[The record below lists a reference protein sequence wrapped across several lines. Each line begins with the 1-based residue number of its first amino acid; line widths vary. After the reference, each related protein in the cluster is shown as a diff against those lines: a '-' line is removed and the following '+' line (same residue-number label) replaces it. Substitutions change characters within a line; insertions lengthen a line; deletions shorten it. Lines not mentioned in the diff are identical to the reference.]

1 MSLTLVAVAVNVAA
15 AQQRTPS
22 RLVLVE
28 RQRVEDEFRLAAG
41 FYEREQWQECV
52 QALTDFIR
60 RYPQT
65 EEAKLAYFYL
75 GDCHLSLG
83 DLRRARGAY
92 QTFIL
97 AHPNHALQELAV
109 FRTAEILARLQ
120 DRQAARM
127 LQNFLRNYP
136 QSEYREYAWLYLGKR
151 QLEDGDLGAALQAF
165 ESALMENPE
174 SALADDYRFGLA
186 CALQGLGQIEEA
198 ARFFQML
205 EVSDNADLRA
215 SAQVRLARIELD
227 RGDLDAADQ
236 RLDRLLSSKEVDR
249 GMRAEAMFFAAQAKI
264 RRADEEAARDL
275 FESSLQMGLPRDWQ
289 PFAVYELARLA
300 FERQD
305 FATLEQTSRTLVEQF
320 PKSPQALAAVGRQAR
335 ALFDQRRYTDL
346 IAYLKGLDGKLPDW
360 RRQSDLAELLGR
372 GLYATQKHAEAA
384 QVFERLLADA
394 QGIKPEQV
402 LIWKYFQAASLLGVG
417 NFEAARRIIERLD
430 WTALPDA
437 SQGKWHLLAGH
448 LAVAAERFDAAAEH
462 YGHAI
467 AANGDAEDERVA
479 REGLLKVRLLQGDP
493 ARVAEVFEEHF
504 PGRPQSE
511 FSGMLGKLANNLLR
525 AKDYATAERLFT
537 ILAQPDADGQRDPQ
551 GVAGL
556 GWLAFEQNHFD
567 VADKLFREALD
578 LDPESARRGD
588 LCVALGRIAEHRQD
602 WPQAA
607 DWYARAAASS
617 SDRRVQVSARFKQA
631 VALRKQNTD
640 ETAQTAAKLLSE
652 LAPRAEAESLRVHIL
667 YELSWLR
674 QTAGDTAGAAAL
686 LEEIYKNHRGNS
698 IWSDAA
704 LRLAQ
709 HLYTSKRFAESREIA
724 DELLSENPVDEI
736 ATRAQLLLG
745 QIAVQQ
751 KQWAEAAN
759 LMGAVAEKRGDAQ
772 IRFQARYWQA
782 EATYQMNDFARARDL
797 FRALSPSAE
806 PSAEKLAPWIELRT
820 GQCAMQLA
828 DYPTAYTIGVAGQ
841 QKYAQFERRYEFV
854 FLQGRAEFARGD
866 LELAKVTF
874 QRVVDSPEARQTET
888 AAQSQWRIGEALFL
902 QERFAE
908 AIEAYYRVDSL
919 YDFPH
924 WRAAAMLQAGK
935 CQERLRNYRQA
946 MILYSNLLKKFPD
959 SEFAEQAR
967 KRLSALERQVR
978 VDRADKKLFR

>member
-1 MSLTLVAVAVNVAA
+1 MALVALAMNVAA

-22 RLVLVE
+22 RAVSVE
-28 RQRVEDEFRLAAG
+28 RQRIDDEFRLAAG

-60 RYPQT
+60 RHPQT
-65 EEAKLAYFYL
+65 AEAKLAYFYL
-75 GDCHLSLG
+75 GECHLSLG

-127 LQNFLRNYP
+127 LQNFLRSYP
-136 QSEYREYAWLYLGKR
+136 RSEYREYAWLYLGNR
-151 QLEDGDLGAALQAF
+151 HLENGDLGAALQTF

-174 SALADDYRFGLA
+174 SVHADDYRFGLA

-205 EVSDNADLRA
+205 DASDDGNLRA

-227 RGDLDAADQ
+227 RGELDAAEQ
-236 RLDRLLSSKEVDR
+236 RLERVLSSKEIDDSL
-249 GMRAEAMFFAAQAKI
+249 RAEALFFAAQAKI
-264 RRADEEAARDL
+264 RRLDETAAREL
-275 FESSLQMGLPRDWQ
+275 LESSIRVGLSRDWQ

-300 FERQD
+300 YERQD
-305 FATLEQTSRTLVEQF
+305 YATLEQTSRVLVEEHPQ
-320 PKSPQALAAVGRQAR
+320 SPQALAAAGCQAR
-335 ALFDQRRYTDL
+335 ALFDQRRYADL
-346 IAYLKGLDGKLPDW
+346 IAYVKGLDKKVPDW
-360 RRQSDLAELLGR
+360 RRQNDLAELFGR
-372 GLYATQKHAEAA
+372 ALYATQKHADAA

-430 WTALPDA
+430 WTALADDA
-437 SQGKWHLLAGH
+437 RGKWHLLAGH
-448 LAVAAERFDAAAEH
+448 LALAAERFEAAAEH
-462 YGHAI
+462 YEQAI
-467 AANGDAEDERVA
+467 TADGEAEDLRGA

-493 ARVAEVFEEHF
+493 ARVAEVFEDHF

-511 FSGMLGKLANNLLR
+511 FSGMLCKLANNSLR
-525 AKDYATAERLFT
+525 AKDYGTAERLFT
-537 ILAQPDADGQRDPQ
+537 ILAQPDAGGQRDPQ

-556 GWLAFEQNHFD
+556 GWLAFEQNQFD
-567 VADKLFREALD
+567 VAEQRFREALE
-578 LDPESARRGD
+578 LDPESARRSD
-588 LCVALGRIAEHRQD
+588 LCVALGRISEHRQD

-617 SDRRVQVSARFKQA
+617 SDRRVQVSSRFKQA
-631 VALRKQNTD
+631 VALRKQNTED
-640 ETAQTAAKLLSE
+640 TAKTATKLLSE
-652 LAPRAEAESLRVHIL
+652 LAQQAEAESLRVHIL

-674 QTAGDTAGAAAL
+674 QTAGDSAGAAAL
-686 LEEIYKNHRGNS
+686 LEDIYKNYRSNS

-709 HLYTSKRFAESREIA
+709 HLYSSKRFAESRAIA
-724 DELLSENPVDEI
+724 DDLLSENPVDEI
-736 ATRAQLLLG
+736 ATRAHLLLG

-751 KQWAEAAN
+751 KQWADAAN
-759 LMGAVAEKRGDAQ
+759 IMRTVAEKRGDAQ
-772 IRFQARYWQA
+772 IRFQARYWHA
-782 EATYQMNDFARARDL
+782 EATYQLNDFARAREL
-797 FRALSPSAE
+797 FSALSPSAE
-806 PSAEKLAPWIELRT
+806 SGAEKLAPWIELRT
-820 GQCAMQLA
+820 GQCALQLE
-828 DYPTAYTIGVAGQ
+828 DYATAYTVGVAGQ
-841 QKYAQFERRYEFV
+841 QKYTQFERRYEFV

-874 QRVVDSPEARQTET
+874 QRVVDTPEARQTET

-978 VDRADKKLFR
+978 VDRTDKKLFR